1 MTTTDS
7 DSHESTVQLLI
18 EGSSPFRDS
27 LAEFI
32 YYRTYSRWQD
42 DLGRRE
48 TWGETVDRATEF
60 LFDKAG
66 EALTADERRAIAT
79 SIYNHESLPSMRLLW
94 SAGTAAAR
102 NNIAIFNCSY
112 AAVDDLRVFD
122 EALFILMSGT
132 GFGFSVESENTE
144 DLPKIKKQKKLPPV
158 PFTVPD
164 SRYGWAES
172 VRMLFETLYQGGDV
186 AFDYSELRAAGV
198 RLMTMGGRSSG
209 PEPLKRLH
217 DFIRAKVKSREGRR
231 LRPID
236 AHDIMCMIGEVVV
249 AGGVRR
255 SSLISLSDL
264 DDTQMRGAKFGAF
277 YNQHP
282 YRSMSNNS
290 VAYNEKPSAQEFMDE
305 YVSLVKSGSG
315 ERGIF
320 NRESVFSTSPRRKKM
335 NGMGTNPCAEILLRN
350 KQFCN
355 LTSVVARPEDTL
367 ETLIAKTRIASI
379 VGTIQSTFT
388 DFTYL
393 RPEWKQNC
401 DEERLLGVSLSGQMD
416 SPVAQDPKTQ
426 EILRKVAIETNIVYA
441 QRLGINPSAAVTA
454 VKPEGTSSKMVKSG
468 SGLHVWWSKFFK
480 QNVRISA
487 TDPLFVMLKTYGVPH
502 EPEVGQ
508 DPATASTWV
517 VMFPRKAPEG
527 AKTRHDVTAL
537 DQLEYWKSVKLNYT
551 EHNPSVTIYVKEDE
565 WPRVLAWVFDNWAIV
580 GGISFLPS
588 DDHVYRLAPY
598 EEITE
603 DEYNALMATFPTIDY
618 SFLSEFEKD
627 DNTTGARD
635 FACVGGSCDIV

>member
-1 MTTTDS
+1 M
-7 DSHESTVQLLI
+7 
-18 EGSSPFRDS
+18 
-27 LAEFI
+27 
-32 YYRTYSRWQD
+32 RTYSRWQD
-42 DLGRRE
+42 DLARRE
-48 TWGETVDRATEF
+48 RWPETVDRATEF
-60 LFDKAG
+60 LFKRAG
-66 EALTADERRAIAT
+66 DALTDADRTLIAT

-94 SAGTAAAR
+94 SAGKAAET
-102 NNIAIFNCSY
+102 NNVTIFNCSY
-112 AAVDDLRVFD
+112 APIDDLRVFD

-132 GFGFSVESENTE
+132 GFGFSVESTYTE
-144 DLPKIKKQKKLPPV
+144 ELPKIKKQKRVAPIQY
-158 PFTVPD
+158 TVPD
-164 SRYGWAES
+164 SRDGWALS
-172 VRMLFETLYQGGDV
+172 VRLLLETLYQGGDV
-186 AFDYSELRAAGV
+186 QFDYSELRPAGA

-217 DFIRAKVKSREGRR
+217 EFIRGKVKSRQGRR

-264 DDTQMRGAKFGAF
+264 DDYQMRGAKFGAF

-290 VAYNEKPSAQEFMDE
+290 VAYNERPSAQEFMDE
-305 YVSLVKSGSG
+305 FLSLVKSGSG

-320 NRESVFSTSPRRKKM
+320 NRESVFSTSPRRKKQ
-335 NGMGTNPCAEILLRN
+335 GDMGTNPCAEILLRPRE
-350 KQFCN
+350 FCN
-355 LTSVVARPEDTL
+355 LTSVVARNEDTL
-367 ETLIAKTRIASI
+367 ESLIRKTYVASI
-379 VGTIQSTFT
+379 IGTIQSTFT
-388 DFTYL
+388 DFPYI

-416 SPVAQDPKTQ
+416 SPMAQDAEVQRK
-426 EILRKVAIETNIVYA
+426 LREVAIQTNREYA
-441 QRLGINPSAAVTA
+441 ARLGISQSVAVTA
-454 VKPEGTSSKMVKSG
+454 VKPEGTSSKMVRSG
-468 SGLHVWWSKFFK
+468 SGLHVWWSRFFK
-480 QNVRISA
+480 QNIRISA
-487 TDPLFVMLKTYGVPH
+487 TDPLFALLKTYGVPH

-517 VMFPRKAPEG
+517 VTFPRKAPEG

-537 DQLEYWKSVKLNYT
+537 EQLEYWKRVKVNYT
-551 EHNPSVTIYVKEDE
+551 EHNPSITVYVKEHE
-565 WPRVLAWVFDNWAIV
+565 WPTVQAWVFEYWSIV

-598 EEITE
+598 EEVTE
-603 DEYNALMATFPTIDY
+603 DEYNALVANFPDIDY
-618 SFLSEFEKD
+618 SFLSDFEKD

-635 FACVGGSCDIV
+635 FACVGGSCDIA